1 MILAAVMEAEAAGAR
16 LEKACELLGL
26 SLRTIERWRRNPDAD
41 DARQGPRRRAHNALS
56 PLEQARVVAVMTSQE
71 YAGMSPKQLVPKL
84 ADEGI
89 YLASESTMYR
99 LRRRFASQSTTRPSS
114 RTHVTR
120 ATMVHE
126 ANGPNEVWSWDITY
140 LPTLVRGRFLYLY
153 LVVDV
158 WSRRIMGWRVH
169 DREGADLASNMIREI
184 CDDDGIDSDGLVLH
198 SDNGLPMRGNTM
210 IATLQALGIVPSFSR
225 PHVSDDNPY
234 SEALFRTLKHG
245 PAYPHLPFANLAAAT
260 QWVARFVAWY
270 NAEHRH
276 SAIRFVTPDERHQG
290 HEDRILAKRAALY
303 DRARRIKPERWSG
316 LTRNWT
322 PIGTVVLNPQRSPTA
337 NAA

>member
-1 MILAAVMEAEAAGAR
+1 MILTAVAEAQAAGAR

-26 SLRTIERWRRNPDAD
+26 SVRTVERWRRNPDAN
-41 DARQGPRRRAHNALS
+41 DARQGPRRQAHNALS
-56 PLEQARVVAVMTSQE
+56 ALEQARVVALMTSPE
-71 YAGMSPKQLVPKL
+71 NAGISPKQLVPKL
-84 ADEGI
+84 ADQGI

-99 LRRRFASQSTTRPSS
+99 LRRRFELQATTRPTG
-114 RTHVTR
+114 RTHITR
-120 ATMVHE
+120 SATVHE
-126 ANGPNEVWSWDITY
+126 ASGPNRVWSWDITY
-140 LPTLVRGRFLYLY
+140 LPTTVRGRFLYLY
-153 LVVDV
+153 LVLDV

-169 DREGADLASNMIREI
+169 ERESAELASSMVREI
-184 CDDDGIDSDGLVLH
+184 CDEHGIESEGLVLH
-198 SDNGLPMRGNTM
+198 SDNGLPMRGSTM

-245 PAYPHLPFANLAAAT
+245 PAYPRLPFPSLKAAT

-276 SAIRFVTPDERHQG
+276 SAIRFVTPDHRHYG
-290 HEDRILAKRAALY
+290 DEHRILAKRATLY
-303 DRARRIKPERWSG
+303 ERARRIKPERWSKD
-316 LTRNWT
+316 TRNWT
-322 PIGTVVLNPQRSPTA
+322 PIGAVILNPQPSATA